1 MEIENQFR
9 SGPYGLDLK
18 NIDNFVKKGWGYEIW
33 VANSPL
39 YCGKILKIESGK
51 KFSWHYH
58 QKDETFFCLEG
69 NGVLYHSENDCMV
82 EGKFVKELA
91 EKIDLLPGTAF
102 YMKPGIRHQFIATET
117 TYLME
122 VSTQHFEEDSIK
134 LEKGD

>member
-1 MEIENQFR
+1 MEIENQ
-9 SGPYGLDLK
+9 LNLK
-18 NIDNFVKKGWGYEIW
+18 NIDNFVEKGWGHEIW

-39 YCGKILKIESGK
+39 YCGKILKIIGGK

-58 QKDETFFCLEG
+58 NLKDETFFCLEG

-82 EGKFVKELA
+82 DGKFEKELA
-91 EKIDLLPGTAF
+91 EKTTLLPGTAF

-134 LEKGD
+134 LEKGN